1 MGIGDLGPSAYGF
14 AHFLAAAGQKIW
26 QVLPLGPTG
35 YGDSPYQLFSAFA
48 GNPLLLDLE
57 SLREQGLLTREDLAN
72 IPELPEEFVDY
83 GRVIQI
89 KRGLAAKAAK
99 IFFSD
104 AAPADRQPFEHF
116 CRSHAS
122 WLDDYA
128 LFMACK
134 AEWHDAVWSDWEER
148 IRRRDADAMAERREK
163 LAPQIAFHKFAQ
175 FEFFRQW
182 AALKEYCHKLG
193 IRIMGDVPI
202 YVAHDSAEVWSHP
215 ELFRLDENSRP
226 SAVAGVPPDYFSATG
241 QLWGNPLYRWDVSEG
256 SGYRWWIDRF
266 RASLNLFDMVR
277 LDHFR
282 GFEAFWEV
290 PTPAMTAAEGKWVK
304 GPGAEF
310 FRAIR
315 NELKVLPFIAENL
328 GVITPE
334 VEALRAEFGFPG
346 MSLLQF
352 AFGNDPQSP
361 SFRPHNYSRELV
373 AYTGG
378 HDNDTTVGWWTS
390 TAGAGSIRTMEDIEK
405 EHDFT
410 RAYLNFQQEPVNW
423 VFIRAVMASVAETA
437 IVPLQ
442 DVMGLGTEAR
452 MNLPATVSGNWKWRY
467 RREALTEDLSARL
480 RRLVDLY
487 GR

>member
-1 MGIGDLGPSAYGF
+1 
-14 AHFLAAAGQKIW
+14 
-26 QVLPLGPTG
+26 
-35 YGDSPYQLFSAFA
+35 
-48 GNPLLLDLE
+48 
-57 SLREQGLLTREDLAN
+57 
-72 IPELPEEFVDY
+72 
-83 GRVIQI
+83 
-89 KRGLAAKAAK
+89 
-99 IFFSD
+99 
-104 AAPADRQPFEHF
+104 
-116 CRSHAS
+116 
-122 WLDDYA
+122 
-128 LFMACK
+128 
-134 AEWHDAVWSDWEER
+134 
-148 IRRRDADAMAERREK
+148 
-163 LAPQIAFHKFAQ
+163 
-175 FEFFRQW
+175 
-182 AALKEYCHKLG
+182 
-193 IRIMGDVPI
+193 
-202 YVAHDSAEVWSHP
+202 
-215 ELFRLDENSRP
+215 
-226 SAVAGVPPDYFSATG
+226 
-241 QLWGNPLYRWDVSEG
+241 
-256 SGYRWWIDRF
+256 
-266 RASLNLFDMVR
+266 
-277 LDHFR
+277 
-282 GFEAFWEV
+282 
-290 PTPAMTAAEGKWVK
+290 MTAAEGKWVK